1 METSEQIRNML
12 MECLQRMSIRS
23 RLSTR
28 YRGVIFCKSRDWV
41 SENEIEFLEYVNFE
55 IAIIPVSIDVM

>member
-1 METSEQIRNML
+1 
-12 MECLQRMSIRS
+12 MSIRS

-41 SENEIEFLEYVNFE
+41 SENEIEFLEYVNYE

>member
-1 METSEQIRNML
+1 
-12 MECLQRMSIRS
+12 MSIRS

-28 YRGVIFCKSRDWV
+28 YHRVIFCKSRDWV

-55 IAIIPVSIDVM
+55 ITIIPVSIDVM